1 MAMVRR
7 LRNFVRILA
16 VLAILVCIGFLMF
29 RSRYRLII
37 QDLAQTQVKNTTS
50 DLTNDAIAK
59 QIADGVIQYDRIV
72 YFEKDLDGRIT
83 ALKTNMS
90 EINRLKTDILNIIND
105 EILALDT
112 SDLGI
117 PLGSLFFPEFFS
129 GRGPV
134 IPVHILS
141 IRNSDANF
149 ASSFSQAGINQTL
162 HQLTMV
168 VSVDVAVLV
177 LGETNSFTIN
187 SEVVVAQTVIVGDVP
202 NTFLNTGGMYE
213 RNRENQGIDLPAQ

>member
-1 MAMVRR
+1 MRWR
-7 LRNFVRILA
+7 LRRFFYRMLILLVI
-16 VLAILVCIGFLMF
+16 VLLVFLMF
-29 RSRYRLII
+29 RSRYRLVIR
-37 QDLAQTQVKNTTS
+37 DLAQTQVKNTTS

-83 ALKTNMS
+83 ALKTNMT

-112 SDLGI
+112 SDIGI
-117 PLGSLFFPEFFS
+117 PLGSLFLPEFLS
-129 GRGPV
+129 GKGPA

-149 ASSFSQAGINQTL
+149 VSDFTQAGINQTL
-162 HQLTMV
+162 HQLTME

-177 LGETNSFTIN
+177 LGETSSFTIN
-187 SEVVVAQTVIVGDVP
+187 SEVVVAETVIVGEVP
-202 NTFLNTGGMYE
+202 QTYLNTGGDY
-213 RNRENQGIDLPAQ
+213 GS